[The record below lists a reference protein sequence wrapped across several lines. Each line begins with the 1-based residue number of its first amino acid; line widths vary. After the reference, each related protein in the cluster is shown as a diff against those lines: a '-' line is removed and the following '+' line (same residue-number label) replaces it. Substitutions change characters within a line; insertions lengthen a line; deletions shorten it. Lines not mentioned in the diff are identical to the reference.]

1 MKNNALTASLLT
13 GLAIFMAFLV
23 FDHFAPGAMSD
34 DSFAI
39 LSQARSGVY
48 SDAHPPLLAI
58 IWATVDQIIP
68 GPLGMLLVN
77 LTLFYGGLL
86 LIFLR
91 LAQRFGLFSAPLFI
105 IVGLYPP
112 VTAILGVIWIDI
124 TMAAIYIFALGLFI
138 FLCLGENRKS
148 VRCAIGK
155 ISVFILMLVGISSRH
170 NGAAAALSIFIFF
183 FYCSTFNR
191 QGIWIHLGSSLTLGI
206 FATILCFY
214 SVRQTQSL
222 LVEERVHLWRVGAIY
237 DIAGVSF
244 YEGKYLFNQSIMS
257 GNRVDIENLYTPR
270 SYIPLV
276 VGEQIHALP
285 GHLSKTGNKADL
297 NLDYAN
303 LNQALFDNWIS
314 VIANYPGSYFR
325 HRYEVFLSLT
335 TRSSWGLWSTIY
347 DWIPPNSMG
356 IPEMRAKDSLYYKF
370 VRKLTGTF
378 VFVPVFY
385 ILLSLTMTG
394 IALFYTVK
402 KGSELF
408 MLAMALYLSGLLHM
422 VGLFFFTASGDNR
435 YSHWMILTTVLA
447 TTVLVGELAMRF
459 RLKIQSA
466 RSSIKELKH

>member
-1 MKNNALTASLLT
+1 MKNNALTACLLS

-48 SDAHPPLLAI
+48 SDAHPPLLAL
-58 IWATVDQIIP
+58 IWSAVDQIIP

-91 LAQRFGLFSAPLFI
+91 LAQRVGLFSAPLFI

-124 TMAAIYIFALGLFI
+124 TMAAIYIFAIGLFI
-138 FLCLGENRKS
+138 FLCLGEDKKS
-148 VRCAIGK
+148 GKFAIGA
-155 ISVFILMLVGISSRH
+155 IAVLILMLVGISSRH

-183 FYCSTFNR
+183 FYCSIFNR
-191 QGIWIHLGSSLTLGI
+191 NVMWVRLGSSLILGI

-214 SVRQTQSL
+214 SVRQAQSL
-222 LVEERVHLWRVGAIY
+222 LVDERAHLWRVGAIY

-244 YEGKYLFNQSIMS
+244 YEGKYLFDQSIMS
-257 GNRVDIENLYTPR
+257 GGRVDIENLYTPR
-270 SYIPLV
+270 SFIPLV

-285 GHLSKTGNKADL
+285 GKLSKTGNKAEL
-297 NLDYAN
+297 NLDFSN
-303 LNQALFDNWIS
+303 LNNALFDNWIS
-314 VIANYPGSYFR
+314 VITNYPASYLR

-356 IPEMRAKDSLYYKF
+356 IPEMRAKDSPYYKF

-378 VFVPVFY
+378 IFVPIFY
-385 ILLSLTMTG
+385 ILFSLAMMG
-394 IALFYTVK
+394 LALYYTIK
-402 KGSELF
+402 KSSDLL
-408 MLAMALYLSGLLHM
+408 MLATALYLSGLLHM

-447 TTVLVGELAMRF
+447 TAVLFGELAVRF
-459 RLKIQSA
+459 FLKIQST
-466 RSSIKELKH
+466 RSSVKELQY